1 MNTAL
6 RLLLL
11 LSLGGTVMGLVLM
24 GLRKL
29 LGKRLPSAVYYYA
42 WLLVLVRLVL
52 PLPGLVPMG
61 ADAPGNIPAPAV
73 TAALN
78 EWSPADRAW
87 MEEVEQTGVMGTG
100 ITVYEVSAPERE
112 PVAENASPAAAAEE
126 KVSVPQKAE
135 KTPTLW
141 DRYFGAVSEVLAR
154 PVFWLSLWALGAAF
168 CIGGCLVGYLRFF
181 RALKETFRPANES
194 DMQVYDSIYGGK
206 RPALVRSCCV
216 KTPMLMGLMKP
227 VLILP
232 NRIYAPRMLESILRH
247 ELTHYHRGDLLYKWF
262 AAAVFALHWFN
273 PFMGLFRRE
282 LDRLCELSCDEFIL
296 REMTQEEKQDYGETL
311 LSLAAIRSLPRSV
324 VATTFA
330 TEKRTLKE
338 RLEQIMTY
346 KHGGKKTIALAL
358 AVLLLFSGCGM
369 VMGPEAANIGESD
382 TAGVETLSA
391 YPMAQPTPEPIPAE
405 MASLEPEEVQEVV
418 QVDAPAGG
426 ETVTV
431 STVDEFLAA
440 IAPNNTIILEP
451 GEYVLSDAE
460 TYSQNLQGGWYTWE
474 KAYLY
479 GYQLNIS
486 NVENLTIQG
495 GGEATICTD
504 PRGVEVL
511 AFHGCSDIAITG
523 TVVGHTEMPAVCMGG
538 VLYFNSCEN
547 VNVTECGLYGCGTWG
562 ITAENS
568 RNIRAVDTDIYDCSY
583 GAVQLRSSQN
593 FRLEGGSV
601 YDCGEMAFCGLF
613 RFENSYGAAILNTE
627 IHDNQSYSLIASGY
641 TDQVY
646 LLGTEVKDNEFEY
659 LFEGDGYSPIVN
671 GCVFEGNSAKEYALG
686 GVNAV
691 TMEGAG
697 LSLTDLESM
706 TLTPCD
712 YLIELNPPVV
722 AEVEKTLLE
731 DGTSEVWVSTVDEL
745 LAAIGPDT
753 LVHLA
758 AGDYN
763 LAEAT
768 GYGTQGGQYYYW
780 SGTFDGPQ
788 LIITGVENFHLM
800 GEDKESVNIL
810 TEPRYAEVI
819 AFNACRNI
827 TLAELTT
834 GHTQAPNGCAGGV
847 IKFQD
852 TELATINSCGLFG
865 CGILGVTAIGCED
878 IQVLNT
884 EIYEC
889 SNGAASI
896 SSSRNVNFNNCSIHD
911 CGAPIFSVSRDCEN
925 VTLNGESLVPGDTN
939 NYYDSWTDA
948 DIVAEYLAFYGDFE
962 ITEVPAELTDKS
974 TSVEVSEFED
984 SRYISVREEYW
995 SRDDLSGVM
1004 LTNIVT
1010 EGSAFSTPREI
1021 YENSQRGYTGWESCT
1036 VKGYEGA
1043 RNERCIVWLDEGNGL
1058 VFKLESGT
1066 DNMTADQLLAM
1077 AESVKRIN

>member
-61 ADAPGNIPAPAV
+61 AEEPAEAPVKAASAPVRAAEADPWSPMDRVWAEERMDWYAAETGAAVYAEPETPVESAAAV
-73 TAALN
+73 T
-78 EWSPADRAW
+78 
-87 MEEVEQTGVMGTG
+87 EETASASE
-100 ITVYEVSAPERE
+100 TVKKNPIPWA
-112 PVAENASPAAAAEE
+112 
-126 KVSVPQKAE
+126 
-135 KTPTLW
+135 
-141 DRYFGAVSEVLAR
+141 RYMDYLKEILAR
-154 PVFWLSLWALGAAF
+154 PVFWMVIWGLGTAF
-168 CIGGCLVGYLRFF
+168 CAGGCIVGYVRFY

-194 DMQVYDSIYGGK
+194 DRQIYDGIYGGAK
-206 RPALVRSCCV
+206 PTLVRSCCV
-216 KTPMLMGLMKP
+216 KTPMLMGLRKP

-247 ELTHYHRGDLLYKWF
+247 ELTHYHRMDLLYKWF

-296 REMTQEEKQDYGETL
+296 REMTQEEKQNYGETL

-358 AVLLLFSGCGM
+358 AILLLFSGCGM
-369 VMGPEAANIGESD
+369 VMGPEAANIGKND
-382 TAGVETLSA
+382 TAGVATLSA
-391 YPMAQPTPEPIPAE
+391 DPVAQPTPEPIPVE
-405 MASLEPEEVQEVV
+405 MASPEQEEVQEVV
-418 QVDAPAGG
+418 YVDAPAGG

-451 GEYVLSDAE
+451 GEYILSDAE
-460 TYSQNLQGGWYTWE
+460 TYGKKVEGGWYTWD

-479 GYQLNIS
+479 GYQLNIHDIS
-486 NVENLTIQG
+486 GLTILG

-523 TVVGHTEMPAVCMGG
+523 TVVGHTEMPAVCQGG
-538 VLYFNSCEN
+538 VLYFNSCED
-547 VNVTECGLYGCGTWG
+547 VTVTECGLYGCGTWG
-562 ITAENS
+562 ITAVNS
-568 RNIRAVDTDIYDCSY
+568 RNIHAVDTDIYDCSH
-583 GAVQLRSSQN
+583 GAVWLQSCQN

-601 YDCGEMAFCGLF
+601 YDCGEMAVNGVF
-613 RFENSYGAAILNTE
+613 RAENCYGVAVMNTE
-627 IHDNQSYSLIASGY
+627 IYDNMNSELVFSDYS
-641 TDQVY
+641 DQIY
-646 LLGTEVKDNEFEY
+646 ILGSAVRNNTFEY
-659 LFEGDGYSPIVN
+659 MFNCMGYSPIVN
-671 GCVFEGNSAKEYALG
+671 GCVFENNSVEKYVLYMS
-686 GVNAV
+686 AV
-691 TMEGAG
+691 TLEGAELT
-697 LSLTDLESM
+697 LSDLESM
-706 TLTPCD
+706 TQVYCE
-712 YLIELNPPVV
+712 YLMELNPPTVV
-722 AEVEKTLLE
+722 EKLEKTLRE

-745 LAAIGPDT
+745 LAAIAPDT

-763 LAEAT
+763 LADAT
-768 GYGTQGGQYYYW
+768 GYGNQGGQYYYW
-780 SGTFDGPQ
+780 TGVYDGPQ
-788 LIITGVENFHLM
+788 LIITGVENFHLV
-800 GEDKESVNIL
+800 GEGKDATKIL
-810 TEPRYAEVI
+810 AEPRYAEVI

-827 TLAELTT
+827 TLAELTA
-834 GHTQAPNGCAGGV
+834 GHTQAPSTCAGGV

-852 TELATINSCGLFG
+852 TEVALINNCGLFG
-865 CGILGVTAIGCED
+865 CGILGVTATGCAD

-889 SNGAASI
+889 SYGAASV
-896 SSSRNVNFNNCSIHD
+896 SSSRNVSFDNCDIHD
-911 CGAPIFSVSRDCEN
+911 CGAPIFSVSGSCAN
-925 VTLNGESLVPGDTN
+925 VTLNGENIVGMDGIE
-939 NYYDSWTDA
+939 YVYEEKA
-948 DIVAEYLAFYGDFE
+948 VAEILAQYGEFT
-962 ITEVPAELTDKS
+962 ITELPAELTQES
-974 TSVEVSEFED
+974 ASVETAEFGD
-984 SRYISVREEYW
+984 SRRISIKKEFFSKNDWNSLALTYVVTEGTAFTSAREEYENA
-995 SRDDLSGVM
+995 LSSYAGD
-1004 LTNIVT
+1004 
-1010 EGSAFSTPREI
+1010 A
-1021 YENSQRGYTGWESCT
+1021 CT
-1036 VKGYEGA
+1036 VNGCEGLA
-1043 RNERCIVWLDEGNGL
+1043 SKWRIFWFDEEADVFYRIERYRGSEDTWNADEL
-1058 VFKLESGT
+1058 I
-1066 DNMTADQLLAM
+1066 AM
-1077 AESVKRIN
+1077 AESVQRVN

>member
-11 LSLGGTVMGLVLM
+11 LSLGGTAMGLVLM
-24 GLRKL
+24 LLRKL
-29 LGKRLPSAVYYYA
+29 LGNRLPSAVYYYA

-52 PLPGLVPMG
+52 PLPGLVPMR
-61 ADAPGNIPAPAV
+61 AQAPAPDPAPVV
-73 TAALN
+73 TAPAQ
-78 EWSPADRAW
+78 EWSAADRVW
-87 MEEVEQTGVMGTG
+87 MAEREQTGAMETG
-100 ITVYEVSAPERE
+100 MTIYEVSTSEEKPAEESATSAP
-112 PVAENASPAAAAEE
+112 AAEE
-126 KVSVPQKAE
+126 ETVSAPRTAAKATALC
-135 KTPTLW
+135 K
-141 DRYFGAVSEVLAR
+141 RCFAAIKGVISR
-154 PVFWLSLWALGAAF
+154 PGFWMGLWALGTAF
-168 CIGGCLVGYLRFF
+168 CAGGCLVGYLRFF

-194 DMQVYDSIYGGK
+194 DTQIYDRICEGR

-216 KTPMLMGLMKP
+216 KTPMLMGLRKP

-262 AAAVFALHWFN
+262 TAAVFALHWFN

-296 REMTQEEKQDYGETL
+296 REMTQEEKQNYGETL

-369 VMGPEAANIGESD
+369 VMGPEAARVSEPEID
-382 TAGVETLSA
+382 TLSA
-391 YPMAQPTPEPIPAE
+391 ELPPMAPGEE
-405 MASLEPEEVQEVV
+405 ASGEQEVIL
-418 QVDAPAGG
+418 VDAPAGG

-451 GEYVLSDAE
+451 GEYILSDAE
-460 TYSQNLQGGWYTWE
+460 TYSKDLQGGYYTWRND
-474 KAYLY
+474 Y
-479 GYQLNIS
+479 GDGYELQIHDLS
-486 NVENLTIQG
+486 NLTILG
-495 GGEATICTD
+495 GGEATICTE

-511 AFHGCSDIAITG
+511 AFVGCYDIEITG
-523 TVVGHTEMPAVCMGG
+523 TVVGHTEMPAVCQGG
-538 VLYFNSCEN
+538 VLYFNSCED
-547 VNVTECGLYGCGTWG
+547 VTVTECGLYGCGTWG

-568 RNIRAVDTDIYDCSY
+568 RNIHAVDTDIYDCSY

-691 TMEGAG
+691 TLEGAE
-697 LSLTDLESM
+697 LSLAELESM
-706 TLTPCD
+706 TLVTWD
-712 YLIELNPPVV
+712 ELIELNPPVA
-722 AEVEKTLLE
+722 AEIEKILRE

-763 LAEAT
+763 LADAT

-780 SGTFDGPQ
+780 TGVFDGPQ

-800 GEDKESVNIL
+800 GEGKESVNIL

-819 AFNACRNI
+819 VFNACRNV
-827 TLAELTT
+827 TLAELTA

-889 SNGAASI
+889 SYGAASV
-896 SSSRNVNFNNCSIHD
+896 SSSRNVSFVDCDIHN

-925 VTLNGESLVPGDTN
+925 VTLNGESLVPGGTN

-948 DIVAEYLAFYGDFE
+948 DVVAEYLAFYGDFG
-962 ITEVPAELTDKS
+962 ITDVPPELTDRS

-995 SRDDLSGVM
+995 SRDDLSGVV

-1010 EGSAFSTPREI
+1010 EGRAFSTPREI

-1036 VKGYEGA
+1036 VKSYEGA

-1058 VFKLESGT
+1058 VFKLETGT
-1066 DNMTADQLLAM
+1066 DNITADELLAM
-1077 AESVKRIN
+1077 AESVKRVN

>member
-61 ADAPGNIPAPAV
+61 AGETAEPSVKAASAPV
-73 TAALN
+73 QAA
-78 EWSPADRAW
+78 EADPWSPMDRVWA
-87 MEEVEQTGVMGTG
+87 EERMDWYATETGAAVYAELETPVE
-100 ITVYEVSAPERE
+100 S
-112 PVAENASPAAAAEE
+112 AAAAEE
-126 KVSVPQKAE
+126 TASAPDPVKKNPIPWA
-135 KTPTLW
+135 
-141 DRYFGAVSEVLAR
+141 RYMASLKEVLAR
-154 PVFWLSLWALGAAF
+154 PVFWMVIWGLGTAF
-168 CIGGCLVGYLRFF
+168 CAGGCVVGYVRFF

-194 DMQVYDSIYGGK
+194 DTQIYDSICGGVK
-206 RPALVRSCCV
+206 PMLVRSCCV
-216 KTPMLMGLMKP
+216 KTPMLMGLRKP

-232 NRIYAPRMLESILRH
+232 NRVYAPRMLESVLRH

-273 PFMGLFRRE
+273 PFMGVFRRE

-296 REMTQEEKQDYGETL
+296 REMTQEEKQNYGETL

-369 VMGPEAANIGESD
+369 VMGPEAAKVSEPEID
-382 TAGVETLSA
+382 TLSA
-391 YPMAQPTPEPIPAE
+391 ELPPMAPGEEASGEP
-405 MASLEPEEVQEVV
+405 EVV
-418 QVDAPAGG
+418 QMDAPAGG

-440 IAPNNTIILEP
+440 IAPNNTIFLEP
-451 GEYVLSDAE
+451 GEYILSDAE
-460 TYSQNLQGGWYTWE
+460 TYGKTLEGGWYTWDA
-474 KAYLY
+474 AYLY

-486 NVENLTIQG
+486 NVDGLAIFG
-495 GGEATICTD
+495 DGEATICTD

-511 AFHGCSDIAITG
+511 AFHGCSDIQIAG

-547 VNVTECGLYGCGTWG
+547 VHVTECGLYGCGTWG
-562 ITAENS
+562 ITAVNS
-568 RNIRAVDTDIYDCSY
+568 RDIRAVDTDIYDCSS
-583 GAVQLRSSQN
+583 GAVWLKSSQN
-593 FRLEGGSV
+593 FRLEGGSI
-601 YDCGEMAFCGLF
+601 YDCGGISYGATF

-627 IHDNQSYSLIASGY
+627 IHDNRNFALVDADY
-641 TDQVY
+641 TDQIH
-646 LLGTEVKDNEFEY
+646 LLGTTVRNNTYEY
-659 LFEGDGYSPIVN
+659 LFDCEGYSPIVN
-671 GCVFEGNSAKEYALG
+671 GCVFEQNTVTNYAAAMP
-686 GVNAV
+686 AV
-691 TMEGAG
+691 AAEGRE
-697 LSLTDLESM
+697 LTQADLESM
-706 TLTPCD
+706 TLVPCE
-712 YLIELNPPVV
+712 YLIELNPPAP
-722 AEVEKTLLE
+722 AELDGMQIHE
-731 DGTSEVWVSTVDEL
+731 DGTREVTVSTVDEL

-753 LVHLA
+753 LVHLE

-763 LAEAT
+763 LANAT

-780 SGTFDGPQ
+780 TGVHDGPQ
-788 LIITGVENFHLM
+788 LIITGVENFHLV
-800 GEDKESVNIL
+800 GEGKDATKIL
-810 TEPRYAEVI
+810 AEPRYAEVI
-819 AFNACRNI
+819 YFNACENI
-827 TLAELTT
+827 TLAHLTA
-834 GHTQAPNGCAGGV
+834 GHTQAPSTCAGGV

-852 TELATINSCGLFG
+852 TEVATINSCGLFG

-896 SSSRNVNFNNCSIHD
+896 SSSSNVTFDNCDIHD
-911 CGAPIFSVSRDCEN
+911 CGAPLFSVSRDCVN
-925 VTLNGESLVPGDTN
+925 VTVNGESMVPGESAE
-939 NYYDSWTDA
+939 YYDSMTDEA
-948 DIVAEYLAFYGDFE
+948 VVAEVLERYGDFSIGE
-962 ITEVPAELTDKS
+962 LPGELTENGVY
-974 TSVEVSEFED
+974 VESDTFED
-984 SRYISVREEYW
+984 SAYVSVTKNHFTSQGDGYCIW
-995 SRDDLSGVM
+995 M
-1004 LTNIVT
+1004 NYTVT
-1010 EGSAFSTPREI
+1010 EGSAFGSARDQ
-1021 YENSQRGYTGWESCT
+1021 YENALSGYAGFEPCT
-1036 VKGYEGA
+1036 VNGCEGVYSKW
-1043 RNERCIVWLDEGNGL
+1043 RVFWLDEEEN
-1058 VFKLESGT
+1058 VFFRLEYYYPE
-1066 DNMTADQLLAM
+1066 DAEITADELLAI
-1077 AESVKRIN
+1077 AESVQRVN